1 MKNQYTTPELLKL
14 VPDFKSNITEI
25 KGVKIHYVQGGKGQP
40 LILIP
45 GYPETWWAYHKMMPL
60 LAKTHQVIV
69 VEMRGMGDSDKPAK
83 GYDKKNLATD
93 VYELINHLNLK
104 KISIVGHD
112 IGAHVAYS
120 FAANFPEST
129 ENLILLDTPH
139 PDESMY
145 NLPMLPIPG
154 ADYLYPWWLAFNQVK
169 ELPEQL
175 LEGRMDIMINWLF
188 EKLTINKKAVTEF
201 DKAVYSFAYNTKEAI
216 KSSNLWYQAF
226 PKDIQDMKTY
236 ETLLMRVLAIGGSG
250 YELLSTSLPNTTA
263 DLRLAKIE
271 NCGHFLLLEQP
282 EETAKHMLKFLV
294 P

>member
-14 VPDFKSNITEI
+14 VPDFKSNIAEI

-45 GYPETWWAYHKMMPL
+45 GYPETWWAYHKIMPL

-69 VEMRGMGDSDKPAK
+69 IEMRGMGDSDKPAD

-154 ADYLYPWWLAFNQVK
+154 ADYLYP
-169 ELPEQL
+169 
-175 LEGRMDIMINWLF
+175 
-188 EKLTINKKAVTEF
+188 
-201 DKAVYSFAYNTKEAI
+201 
-216 KSSNLWYQAF
+216 
-226 PKDIQDMKTY
+226 
-236 ETLLMRVLAIGGSG
+236 GG
-250 YELLSTSLPNTTA
+250 LLSI
-263 DLRLAKIE
+263 R
-271 NCGHFLLLEQP
+271 
-282 EETAKHMLKFLV
+282 
-294 P
+294 